1 MEHYGR
7 NTASVVPLRVSCC
20 RAFFCLGHA
29 KSSLPNTLRFLYLLI
44 SFPRYTLD
52 LYIYVSRNITRRR
65 EFVSIRI
72 FFFFFSLIFLYGI
85 KKILVSIPLIP
96 PIHAVVTLWRVKIVL
111 SKCINESFRSI
122 YIISWFP
129 HCELLL
135 TFFYFLIK
143 IKLIIN
149 WIVCNFFFKFFFF
162 KFKAKKCR
170 LPEKK
175 KNKKYSV
182 IKIRNPFRRNF
193 ENSISRIAA
202 WKTLPFLNTW
212 NNSPRGRTVTLQRMI
227 DAFLS

>member
-1 MEHYGR
+1 MHKWIF
-7 NTASVVPLRVSCC
+7 S
-20 RAFFCLGHA
+20 
-29 KSSLPNTLRFLYLLI
+29 
-44 SFPRYTLD
+44 LD
-52 LYIYVSRNITRRR
+52 LYNFMISSLRITT
-65 EFVSIRI
+65 
-72 FFFFFSLIFLYGI
+72 Y
-85 KKILVSIPLIP
+85 
-96 PIHAVVTLWRVKIVL
+96 
-111 SKCINESFRSI
+111 N
-122 YIISWFP
+122 
-129 HCELLL
+129 

-212 NNSPRGRTVTLQRMI
+212 NNSPRGRNVQSPCNEWSMRSSHSWGVEKSLDSHTDTPPWTLPRGI
-227 DAFLS
+227 CLGFHRVASLLRWYESVRAESGRCIII